1 MVKKGLFPI
10 VFLLFLPTVLPL
22 TEDSLYSGTVHDGK
36 TVNAGN
42 FEFQFQVA
50 SEGGVLIKYGA
61 HTTAVME
68 DDCKYRDNLHFCVG
82 NISFAYRNVTIWKD
96 VYQAVVDIWII
107 KGELE
112 ITRNIEKTKLLIGET
127 SEVEVFLDNIGSN
140 DVQNITYK
148 DSYPSSIRITNIEG
162 CSLNGNNIEW
172 SGDLKSNV
180 KNSCSYTLVGLES
193 VKHNSKA
200 EASYFDGVS
209 AQNAY
214 SDEVEIEVQNYSLQV
229 KTYLNKDKIEIGNSV
244 NLSLALENINENQEI
259 DVLSFKINVPPNLKI
274 LKKSRELTE
283 KGQTLSWRGNIGSEE
298 KKNFT
303 MELSTKR
310 TGNVTI
316 YLEEQYKVGG
326 FTRKFTKPIDLE
338 IYCDCPM
345 IKHQVSDKFVP
356 GEENDFKVYI
366 FNPSY
371 ENKFNDIKIDIFTN
385 IPNADKI
392 SKAYSVLDKR
402 KNIALFNKKIMVPEK
417 EVYYYNVSISY
428 KSDYGQY
435 FKERKGILLGGGVF
449 ESEEIIEQTSE
460 TSKVESKS
468 GEEAKPT
475 EPTTEKSKEKKVML
489 DFSKIKDKKRPLMIV
504 LVALVLLFIISF
516 AIGRI
521 KNKKR
526 KKEIEQHRLAP
537 LYTFLFLIAAISLFF
552 LIPNS
557 PAATG
562 FAVYKPDVEFIKDNL
577 PILGAMLVL
586 FVSLLL
592 VIYRKEPFRIR

>member
-36 TVNAGN
+36 IVNAGN